1 MHKIFA
7 KTLFLG
13 KKTVSLP
20 QCHSTN
26 EEASKLIAASRETE
40 GTVVTSEYQL
50 AGKGQ
55 RGNIWESER
64 GKNVMVSIIL
74 NPRFMNPTAQFS
86 LHTISSLAIYDSL
99 FPFLGNKLKI
109 KWPND
114 IYYGD
119 KKICG
124 ILIENS
130 VRGNTIDSST
140 IGIGLNVNQ
149 VVFTTPNTTSL
160 KEIMLEEMDRYDL
173 IENILLHLE
182 KRYLQLKSNKIL
194 ELRAEYKLKLYRL
207 NQSHLFET
215 DRGKFL
221 GEIKGVDDFGGLLI
235 QDDTEVKSYYFKE
248 VRFVAN

>member
-13 KKTVSLP
+13 KRVVSLP

-26 EEASKLIAASRETE
+26 EEASELIASNRESE
-40 GTVVTSEYQL
+40 GTVVITEYQL

-55 RGNIWESER
+55 RGNMWESER
-64 GKNVMVSIIL
+64 GKNVMISIIL
-74 NPRFMNPTAQFS
+74 NPRFMNPTAQFA
-86 LHTISSLAIYDSL
+86 LHTICSLAIYDSL
-99 FPFLGNKLKI
+99 FPLLGNKLKI

-130 VRGNTIDSST
+130 VRGNTVDSSI

-149 VVFTTPNTTSL
+149 VVFTTPNATSL
-160 KEIMLEEMDRYDL
+160 KEIMLEEIDRYDL

-182 KRYLQLKSNKIL
+182 KRYLQLKSNKTL
-194 ELRAEYKLKLYRL
+194 ELRMEYKLKLYRL
-207 NQSHLFET
+207 NESHLFT
-215 DRGKFL
+215 NDQGKFL
-221 GEIKGVDDFGGLLI
+221 GEIRGVNEFGSLLI
-235 QDDTEVKSYYFKE
+235 EDDTEVKSYNFKE
-248 VRFVAN
+248 VKFVVK